1 MSVVTGLRA
10 KAETESR
17 VNFILAGEDEDTG
30 VRLLS
35 DGRNVRAKKKN
46 NRDCKLGFPIP
57 DFSGPE
63 GFISRFGK
71 SENTFSKVFY
81 S

>member
-17 VNFILAGEDEDTG
+17 VNFILAGEDEGTG

-35 DGRNVRAKKKN
+35 DGRNVRAKKKQQPGLQA
-46 NRDCKLGFPIP
+46 RFPDSRFFGSRRIYFPIR
-57 DFSGPE
+57 E
-63 GFISRFGK
+63 IGK
-71 SENTFSKVFY
+71 HFF
-81 S
+81 